1 MGHISKLSEHLMVI
15 IYLQPMYPQ
24 LEVIEDFSEG
34 GAIPKG
40 GGQPSIQP
48 KFPKKLF
55 KNEENWAGGVLSKI
69 VCVDPTLAVF
79 LTRTVI
85 NLVGNNP
92 FPRGNIAQHKG
103 RGLFKKLG

>member
-1 MGHISKLSEHLMVI
+1 M
-15 IYLQPMYPQ
+15 YLQPMYPQ
-24 LEVIEDFSEG
+24 LEVIQDFSEG

-40 GGQPSIQP
+40 RGRGGNLAFIQI
-48 KFPKKLF
+48 FPKLH
-55 KNEENWAGGVLSKI
+55 KNEENWAGGALSKI

-92 FPRGNIAQHKG
+92 FPKGNIAQHKG